1 MRDRRIAA
9 VLIVAGLLVP
19 ACADAKKADK
29 SSGLEEPAR
38 LEAIAGS
45 DIEQVILTED
55 AVERLDLQTASVES
69 GSGQNQ
75 STIPHAAVFYGL
87 TGETWTYSN
96 PEALTYVRVPITVEH
111 IDGEVAYLADGPALG
126 TQVVTVGAAELF
138 GVESGIGD

>member
-19 ACADAKKADK
+19 ACADAKKVDK

-55 AVERLDLQTASVES
+55 AVERLDLQTASVEA
-69 GSGQNQ
+69 GSGQRQ